1 MKSKIQMHYST
12 DIAITSIA
20 GRFPNA
26 DSSQDLWNAILG
38 KRELISSY
46 TNEELHHRG
55 VDVDEGGL
63 HYVPRGAYLQD
74 PEAFDYSYFQMM
86 PREVS
91 KMDPQ
96 QRICLEVCHEALEL
110 SGYSSG
116 ADAGICSVFVGSRQ
130 STWQTDISTQNHSP
144 ADTML
149 LFGGSSVDALATRV
163 AYKLNCLGPAISV
176 GTFCSGSLVAVHMAC
191 NSLLLGESDMALAG
205 GVCVRYPA
213 HVGYVYHAGGILSPT
228 GRVRAFDEKADG
240 TIFSDATA
248 FVVLRRLEDALLNG
262 EPILAVIKG
271 SAINNDGA
279 VKAGYSA
286 PGVSGQEQVI
296 RRALAAADVR
306 AEQIGLIE
314 AHGTGTPVGDGI
326 ELRALGR
333 VFADVSARSC
343 ALGSIKSNLG
353 HADCASGIA
362 GLIKAIYAVNLG
374 IIPPSMN
381 CESPCAELRDP
392 ESPFYVPTESRD
404 WDNDKAARIAG
415 VSSFGIGGTN
425 VHVIVA
431 EPPAAKPDTPSSAA
445 VHLIPLS
452 ARTETALAQK
462 ILDLVKYLEQ
472 NPETNIA
479 DVAFT
484 LQRGRRHL
492 PIRKAI
498 VARDIHELISSLLD
512 KALVVTP
519 QLSELQEMYISP
531 ASVWQAGGSINWDIF
546 YQSEYRKRLPLPTYP
561 FERTAI

>member
-1 MKSKIQMHYST
+1 MKSKTQIGYST

-26 DSSQDLWNAILG
+26 NSSRDLWDAILG

-46 TNEELHHRG
+46 TNAELHDRG
-55 VDVDEGGL
+55 VNADEIGL

-74 PEAFDYSYFQMM
+74 PEKFDYGYFQLM

-116 ADAGICSVFVGSRQ
+116 ADAGLCSVFVGSRQ
-130 STWQTDISTQNHSP
+130 STWHANVPILNNSP
-144 ADTML
+144 ADAML
-149 LFGGSSVDALATRV
+149 LFGGSSIDALATRV
-163 AYKLNCLGPAISV
+163 AYKLNCLGPAVSV

-205 GVCVRYPA
+205 GVCLRYPP
-213 HVGYVYHAGGILSPT
+213 HVGYVYHEGGILSPT

-271 SAINNDGA
+271 TAINNDGA

-306 AEQIGLIE
+306 ADQIGLIE

-333 VFADVSARSC
+333 VFEGVSARAC

-374 IIPPSMN
+374 IIPPSIN

-404 WDNDKAARIAG
+404 WNSGHSSRIAG

-425 VHVIVA
+425 VHVVVA
-431 EPPAAKPDTPSSAA
+431 GPPARKPDMPSLEA

-452 ARTETALAQK
+452 ARTEAALAHK
-462 ILDLVKYLEQ
+462 ILDLAKYLEQ
-472 NPETNIA
+472 YPEVNIA

-492 PIRKAI
+492 SIRKVI
-498 VARDIHELISSLLD
+498 VARDIHELLSGLLN
-512 KALVVTP
+512 KAIVVVP
-519 QLSELQEMYISP
+519 ESIELQDTYISP
-531 ASVWQAGGSINWDIF
+531 ASAWQAGKNINWDIF
-546 YQSEYRKRLPLPTYP
+546 YQNEHRKRLPLPTYP
-561 FERTAI
+561 FERTVI

>member
-1 MKSKIQMHYST
+1 MKSKTQMRYST

-26 DSSQDLWNAILG
+26 DSSQALWDAILA
-38 KRELISSY
+38 KRELISGY
-46 TNEELHHRG
+46 TNTELHDRG
-55 VDVDEGGL
+55 INADAKGL
-63 HYVPRGAYLQD
+63 HYVPRGAYLRD
-74 PEAFDYSYFQMM
+74 PEKFDYGYFQLM

-110 SGYSSG
+110 SGYASG
-116 ADAGICSVFVGSRQ
+116 ADAGLCSVFVGSRQ
-130 STWQTDISTQNHSP
+130 STWHANVPTLNNSP
-144 ADTML
+144 ADAML
-149 LFGGSSVDALATRV
+149 LFGGSSIDALATRV
-163 AYKLNCLGPAISV
+163 AYKLNCLGPAVSV

-213 HVGYVYHAGGILSPT
+213 HVGYIYHEGGILSPT
-228 GRVRAFDEKADG
+228 GRVCTFDERADG

-279 VKAGYSA
+279 NKAGYSA

-306 AEQIGLIE
+306 ADQIGLIE

-333 VFADVSARSC
+333 VFEGVSARAC

-381 CESPCAELRDP
+381 CEYPCAELRAP
-392 ESPFYVPTESRD
+392 ESPFYVPAESRA
-404 WDNDKAARIAG
+404 WNSGHSSRIAG

-425 VHVIVA
+425 VHVVVA
-431 EPPAAKPDTPSSAA
+431 GPPARKPDMPSQEAA
-445 VHLIPLS
+445 HLIPLS
-452 ARTETALAQK
+452 ARTEAALTHK

-472 NPETNIA
+472 CPEVNIA

-492 PIRKAI
+492 PIRKMI
-498 VARDIHELISSLLD
+498 VARDIHELLSGLLN
-512 KALVVTP
+512 KAIVVVP
-519 QLSELQEMYISP
+519 ELIGLQDTYISP
-531 ASVWQAGGSINWDIF
+531 AFSWQAGENINWGIF
-546 YQSEYRKRLPLPTYP
+546 YQNEHRKRLPLPTYP
-561 FERTAI
+561 FERTVI

>member
-1 MKSKIQMHYST
+1 MKSKTQIRYST

-26 DSSQDLWNAILG
+26 DSSEELWDAILG
-38 KRELISSY
+38 KRELISGY
-46 TNEELHHRG
+46 THAELHDRG
-55 VDVDEGGL
+55 VNAEAREL

-74 PEAFDYSYFQMM
+74 PEKFDYGYFQLM

-96 QRICLEVCHEALEL
+96 QRICLEVCHEALER

-116 ADAGICSVFVGSRQ
+116 ADAGLCSVFVGSRQ
-130 STWQTDISTQNHSP
+130 STWHANVPTLNNSP

-149 LFGGSSVDALATRV
+149 LFGGSSIDALATRV
-163 AYKLNCLGPAISV
+163 AYKLNCLGPAVSV

-213 HVGYVYHAGGILSPT
+213 HVGYIYHDGGILSPT
-228 GRVRAFDEKADG
+228 GRVCAFDERADG

-262 EPILAVIKG
+262 EPILAVLKG

-306 AEQIGLIE
+306 ADQIGLIE
-314 AHGTGTPVGDGI
+314 AHGTGTPVGDAI

-333 VFADVSARSC
+333 VFEGVSARAC

-362 GLIKAIYAVNLG
+362 GLIKAIYAVNSG
-374 IIPPSMN
+374 IIPPSIN

-392 ESPFYVPTESRD
+392 ESPFYVPTESTIWNSD
-404 WDNDKAARIAG
+404 DSARIAG

-425 VHVIVA
+425 VHVVVA
-431 EPPAAKPDTPSSAA
+431 GPPARKPDMPSLEAA
-445 VHLIPLS
+445 HLIPLS
-452 ARTETALAQK
+452 ARTEAALAHK
-462 ILDLVKYLEQ
+462 ILDLAKYLEQ
-472 NPETNIA
+472 CPEVNIA

-492 PIRKAI
+492 SRRKVI
-498 VARDIHELISSLLD
+498 VARDIHELLSGLLD
-512 KALVVTP
+512 KAIVVAP
-519 QLSELQEMYISP
+519 ELIELQDAYISP
-531 ASVWQAGGSINWDIF
+531 ASAWQAGENINWNIF
-546 YQSEYRKRLPLPTYP
+546 YQNEHRKRLPLPTYP
-561 FERTAI
+561 FERMVI

>member
-1 MKSKIQMHYST
+1 MKSKIQMRYST

-26 DSSQDLWNAILG
+26 DSSQELWHAILG
-38 KRELISSY
+38 KRELISGY
-46 TNEELHHRG
+46 TNAELHDRG
-55 VDVDEGGL
+55 VNADARGL

-74 PEAFDYSYFQMM
+74 PEKFDYGYFQLM

-110 SGYSSG
+110 SGYSNG
-116 ADAGICSVFVGSRQ
+116 ADAGLCSVFVGSRQ
-130 STWQTDISTQNHSP
+130 STWHANVPATNNSP
-144 ADTML
+144 ADAML
-149 LFGGSSVDALATRV
+149 LFGGSSIDALATRI
-163 AYKLNCLGPAISV
+163 AYKFNCLGPAMSI

-213 HVGYVYHAGGILSPT
+213 HVGYVYHEGGILSPT
-228 GRVRAFDEKADG
+228 GRVCAFDERADG

-248 FVVLRRLEDALLNG
+248 FVALRRLEDALLNG

-271 SAINNDGA
+271 TAINNDGA

-306 AEQIGLIE
+306 ADQIGLIE

-333 VFADVSARSC
+333 VFERVSARAC

-362 GLIKAIYAVNLG
+362 GLIKTIYAVNLG
-374 IIPPSMN
+374 IIPPSIN

-392 ESPFYVPTESRD
+392 ASPFYVPTEPSA
-404 WDNDKAARIAG
+404 WDNRYSSRIAG

-425 VHVIVA
+425 VHIVVA
-431 EPPAAKPDTPSSAA
+431 EPPAREPDMPSLEAA
-445 VHLIPLS
+445 HLIPLS
-452 ARTETALAQK
+452 ARTEAALTHK
-462 ILDLVKYLEQ
+462 ILDLAKYLEQ
-472 NPETNIA
+472 YSEVNIA
-479 DVAFT
+479 DIAFT

-492 PIRKAI
+492 SIRKVI
-498 VARDIHELISSLLD
+498 VACDIRELISGLLN
-512 KALVVTP
+512 KARVVAHES
-519 QLSELQEMYISP
+519 SELPDIYISS
-531 ASVWQAGGSINWDIF
+531 ASVWQAGENINWDIF
-546 YQSEYRKRLPLPTYP
+546 YQNEHRKRLALPTYP

>member
-1 MKSKIQMHYST
+1 MKSKTQMHYST

-26 DSSQDLWNAILG
+26 DSSQYLWDAILG

-46 TNEELHHRG
+46 TNQELHDQG
-55 VDVDEGGL
+55 VNTDETGL
-63 HYVPRGAYLQD
+63 HYVPRGAYLQA

-213 HVGYVYHAGGILSPT
+213 HVGYVYHAGRILSPT

-362 GLIKAIYAVNLG
+362 GLIKAIYAGERGLYLG
-374 IIPPSMN
+374 M
-381 CESPCAELRDP
+381 
-392 ESPFYVPTESRD
+392 
-404 WDNDKAARIAG
+404 
-415 VSSFGIGGTN
+415 
-425 VHVIVA
+425 
-431 EPPAAKPDTPSSAA
+431 
-445 VHLIPLS
+445 
-452 ARTETALAQK
+452 AL
-462 ILDLVKYLEQ
+462 LVYL
-472 NPETNIA
+472 
-479 DVAFT
+479 
-484 LQRGRRHL
+484 
-492 PIRKAI
+492 
-498 VARDIHELISSLLD
+498 
-512 KALVVTP
+512 
-519 QLSELQEMYISP
+519 
-531 ASVWQAGGSINWDIF
+531 
-546 YQSEYRKRLPLPTYP
+546 
-561 FERTAI
+561 